1 MKITKNAVVSV
12 TYDLE
17 VSDAQNPKTFVERA
31 DKAHP
36 LVFLFGS
43 GGLIPAFEE
52 NVNGLT
58 VGEAFDFE
66 IEASL
71 AYGLKDESAVATLPK
86 SIFVVDGKVD
96 EQVLKVG
103 NMVPMSDQE
112 GNKLD
117 GKILEIKENEV
128 IMDFNHPLAGK
139 NLHFKGE
146 VVEVREATAEEISHG
161 HVHQHGDHHH
171 H

>member
-1 MKITKNAVVSV
+1 MKITKNTVVSV
-12 TYDLE
+12 IYDLE
-17 VSDAQNPKTFVERA
+17 ISDAQNSKTFVERA
-31 DKAHP
+31 DTSNP

-52 NVNGLT
+52 KLNGLSI
-58 VGEAFDFE
+58 GDKFDFE
-66 IEASL
+66 IEASVG
-71 AYGLKDESAVATLPK
+71 YGMKDESAVATLPK
-86 SIFVVDGKVD
+86 SIFMVDGKMD
-96 EQVLKVG
+96 EEVLKVG
-103 NMVPMSDQE
+103 NTVPMSDQD

-146 VVEVREATAEEISHG
+146 IIEVREAVVEEISHG
-161 HVHQHGDHHH
+161 HVHAHGNHHH